1 MAIINLMTHTLRP
14 ATPDDLEVVL
24 SWIDSPAALKLWG
37 GEHLTWPPEVSKT
50 WGEIGADERNTF
62 ALVDADGNV
71 IGFGQA
77 LPREAGIAHLG
88 RIILSPGVR
97 GQGLGRVLVRALIDA
112 ARANINAGAITLYV
126 YRDNLPAVRLYR
138 SLGFGVAAEDE
149 GKNSYAM
156 RLDSLV
162 TS

>member
-1 MAIINLMTHTLRP
+1 MNFKLRP
-14 ATPDDLEVVL
+14 SLPEDLHTVL
-24 SWIDSPAALKLWG
+24 TWIHSPFDLRKWG
-37 GEHLTWPPEVSKT
+37 GERLTWPPGASKT

-88 RIILSPGVR
+88 RIILSPEAR

-112 ARANINAGAITLYV
+112 VRENFNAAMITLNV
-126 YRDNLPAVRLYR
+126 YRDNQPAVRLYR
-138 SLGFGVAAEDE
+138 SLGFEIVSEDE
-149 GKNSYAM
+149 VQGSYAM
-156 RLDSLV
+156 RFDGV
-162 TS
+162 ETP